1 MQQRTDA
8 PIQYAPGAQPPHRTA
23 SLVGS
28 PSPPGRP
35 LDGEADAIAKV
46 QGWAVTTRLDQSRP
60 PRTQG
65 QKCAGKDGTLT
76 PAFESPRWGPVLP
89 AVGIL
94 CAEKAPLSRCS
105 VAAQLAGPGGALLP
119 AFAWWTTRGGTR
131 LMLAT
136 ATPTI
141 VQVRQ
146 DRQYNFA
153 MRRSSIGQNA
163 AQRTRREPRP
173 GQLAGR
179 CRRQQTPARNKHPGN
194 SAQTVEQQDQLHERA
209 ELIAAQL
216 MAEEEAEKRARTQAK
231 ARKKKAT
238 SGARNA
244 SPSAAA
250 RDPPESSETQQRPA
264 RFEDTFA
271 NVQGGDSC
279 GFRTESL
286 QMSGFDSAEWNTVSR
301 PKVQPRLHRDFDL
314 AGWKTSKCILQERSG
329 CFCVSKWP

>member
-1 MQQRTDA
+1 MVDYSRWDKINVSDSDSDDSA
-8 PIQYAPGAQPPHRTA
+8 GAARSAIQLCDETVINRPERSTAHQEGAKARTA
-23 SLVGS
+23 
-28 PSPPGRP
+28 GR
-35 LDGEADAIAKV
+35 KV
-46 QGWAVTTRLDQSRP
+46 Q
-60 PRTQG
+60 
-65 QKCAGKDGTLT
+65 
-76 PAFESPRWGPVLP
+76 
-89 AVGIL
+89 
-94 CAEKAPLSRCS
+94 KA
-105 VAAQLAGPGGALLP
+105 A
-119 AFAWWTTRGGTR
+119 
-131 LMLAT
+131 
-136 ATPTI
+136 
-141 VQVRQ
+141 
-146 DRQYNFA
+146 
-153 MRRSSIGQNA
+153 NA
-163 AQRTRREPRP
+163 RK
-173 GQLAGR
+173 
-179 CRRQQTPARNKHPGN
+179 KHPGN